1 MDEDRELKVVSYDI
15 EIWDWKTGQ
24 YVADISSIVN
34 SDLEIEWVLNDVE
47 TVTFSIDLVQF
58 EKKCEAMGVSPA
70 DILTPYVH
78 DIRIRRNGEY
88 IVGAQVVETNFQ
100 INNDAPV
107 SIQVKC
113 TGFLNLFKDQYIT
126 ESWSGYTYAEIARK
140 LVAGAQKAE
149 NLVKNPTA
157 DIDVSYWLCPV
168 GVMARTTASANVHS
182 GDGAVAI
189 TASSA
194 GWVGAGTQMNVS
206 SGDRVHFDVWVKGVS
221 GKNIYFRE
229 RELITAADNQVTI
242 TSIQGNGGWQHKEF
256 DFSAT
261 FDKGYF
267 HIEQESST
275 ALYIDDCYVY
285 PYDDVENDLCDLNV
299 ALGVDTASSTQS
311 NTRQRNYQLQNIK
324 DALINLTCL
333 EEDNFDF
340 SFAPD
345 RTFNCYSRKGA
356 DKFNLEILYPGN
368 IHSMTITRSA
378 ANLANK
384 IINIGSG
391 IGDERLEVVTSNKG
405 SRQMYGT
412 RESVVTYNNVQLE
425 QTLLEHGVGDLWD
438 KKDPSNLPKITI
450 RDGSVNPSNIEVG
463 DVIYVKVEGDN
474 YLGTINGVYKVGQL
488 QVSVDADHVETV
500 NLMLE
505 PPIIRPEPVMVRYI
519 KDTINGNTIN
529 TSSHWNE
536 IQVLMDGVNIASGLT
551 PTATS
556 SATSGHPL
564 TNATD
569 GDITNYAGVSSTG
582 TQSITI
588 DLGAEY
594 PIDYVRVWHFYQDGR
609 RYIDNTLSVGT
620 TNKTGNT
627 PLDIVLW
634 QYSGQA
640 YKEVSDGHISKWIQ
654 GLNM

>member
-1 MDEDRELKVVSYDI
+1 MDKSRELEVVSYDI

-34 SDLEIEWVLNDVE
+34 SDLDIEWILDDVE

-70 DILTPYVH
+70 DVLTPYVH

-88 IVGAQVVETNFQ
+88 IIGAQVVETNFQ

-140 LVAGAQKAE
+140 LVEGAQKAE

-194 GWVGAGTQMNVS
+194 GWVGAGTQMNAS

-221 GKNIYFRE
+221 EKTIYFRE
-229 RELITAADNQVTI
+229 RELITTSDNQVTI
-242 TSIQGNGGWQHKEF
+242 TSVQGNGSWQHQEL
-256 DFSAT
+256 DFSVT

-267 HIEQESST
+267 YIEQDTST

-285 PYDDVENDLCDLNV
+285 PKDEVENSLCNLNV
-299 ALGVDTASSTQS
+299 SLGVDTASSSQS

-340 SFAPD
+340 WFDED
-345 RTFNCYSRKGA
+345 RTFNCASRKGS
-356 DKFNLEILYPGN
+356 DKLNLRVVYPGN
-368 IHSMTITRSA
+368 IHQMSITRSA

-391 IGDERLEVVTSNKG
+391 IGDERLEVVTSNVA
-405 SRQMYGT
+405 SRQLYGT
-412 RESVVTYNNVQLE
+412 RESVVTYNNVQIE
-425 QTLLEHGVGDLWD
+425 QTLSEHGIGDLWD
-438 KKDPSNLPKITI
+438 KKDPTNLPKITI
-450 RDGSVNPSNIEVG
+450 RDGSINPSNIEVG
-463 DVIYVKVEGDN
+463 DVIYVGVESDD
-474 YLGTINGVYKVGQL
+474 YLGTVSGYYRVGQL
-488 QVSVDADHVETV
+488 QVSVDSEHVETV
-500 NLMLE
+500 SLTLE

-519 KDTINGNTIN
+519 KDTVNGNTAN
-529 TSSHWNE
+529 PGNHWTE
-536 IQVLMDGVNIASGLT
+536 IEVWMNGVNIASGLVPT
-551 PTATS
+551 PTGTVS
-556 SATSGHPL
+556 SSYPMS
-564 TNATD
+564 NATD
-569 GDITNYAGVSSTG
+569 GILTNYAGISSTG

-594 PIDYVRVWHFYQDGR
+594 PIDYVKVWHYYQDGR
-609 RYIDNTLSVGT
+609 RYNDCTLSVGA

-627 PLDIVLW
+627 PLDIILW
-634 QYSGQA
+634 QYSGAA
-640 YKEVSDGHISKWIQ
+640 YKETSSGHQSKWVQ

>member
-15 EIWDWKTGQ
+15 EIWDWKTEQ

-34 SDLEIEWVLNDVE
+34 SDLDIEWILNDVE

-140 LVAGAQKAE
+140 LVSGAQKAE

-157 DIDVSYWLCPV
+157 DIDVSYWLCAS
-168 GVMARTTASANVHS
+168 GTMARTTASGYVHS
-182 GDGAVAI
+182 GDGAVRV
-189 TASSA
+189 TSGSA
-194 GWVGAGTQMNVS
+194 GLIGAGTQINAS
-206 SGDRVHFDVWVKGVS
+206 SGTKVHIDAWVKGVN
-221 GKNIYFRE
+221 GQVIYLRE
-229 RELITAADNQVTI
+229 RELVTSSSNQVALAQI
-242 TSIQGNGGWQHKEF
+242 TGNGSWQHFEE
-256 DFSAT
+256 DVYMT
-261 FDKGYF
+261 FDKGYLY
-267 HIEQESST
+267 IEQSSST
-275 ALYIDDCYVY
+275 SLCIDDCYVY
-285 PYDDVENDLCDLNV
+285 PDDEVENDLCNLNV

-391 IGDERLEVVTSNKG
+391 IGDERLEVVTSNKA
-405 SRQMYGT
+405 SRQIYGT

-450 RDGSVNPSNIEVG
+450 RDGSINPSNIEVG

-488 QVSVDADHVETV
+488 QVSVDSDHVETV

-519 KDTINGNTIN
+519 KDTINGNSVTAN
-529 TSSHWNE
+529 SHWNE

-556 SATSGHPL
+556 SASSGHPL

-569 GDITNYAGVSSTG
+569 GDITNYAQAASTG

-594 PIDYVRVWHFYQDGR
+594 PIDYVRVWHYYQDGR